1 MASNFARKHAAVLWP
16 GVKFEHSIKAAG
28 DAASSGNA
36 PWKGSR
42 TEAAVEQRMRDL
54 HTQWQLQG
62 EEVRGALDE
71 LIGQEVRMAEQLS
84 FRDSDLVRPSRAVL
98 PSPAGGLDV
107 SAESG
112 YYGEGRDDKW
122 GNLLLSFAR
131 KAKQQ
136 VQPPPMPLP
145 VAKGARSLSCV
156 FTQVAH
162 DARELRAT
170 ADWRAHTFSPLLLTH
185 AGEHPVQD
193 ALFVDE

>member
-1 MASNFARKHAAVLWP
+1 M
-16 GVKFEHSIKAAG
+16 KFEHSIKAAG
-28 DAASSGNA
+28 DAASSSNA

-42 TEAAVEQRMRDL
+42 TEAAVERRVRDL

-112 YYGEGRDDKW
+112 YYGEGHDNKW
-122 GNLLLSFAR
+122 GNFPLSFAR
-131 KAKQQ
+131 KTKNQ
-136 VQPPPMPLP
+136 VKARPMPLP

-156 FTQVAH
+156 LAQVTH